1 MFFKVDE
8 KLGLADNWYWE
19 LVSGSGQFADTT
31 GVGTP
36 TIESASM
43 TDRRFTLD
51 GQIGP
56 RH

>member
-8 KLGLADNWYWE
+8 KPGLADYWHWE
-19 LVSGSGQFADTT
+19 LVSGSGQFANTT

-43 TDRRFTLD
+43 TDRRFTL
-51 GQIGP
+51 GSQIGP